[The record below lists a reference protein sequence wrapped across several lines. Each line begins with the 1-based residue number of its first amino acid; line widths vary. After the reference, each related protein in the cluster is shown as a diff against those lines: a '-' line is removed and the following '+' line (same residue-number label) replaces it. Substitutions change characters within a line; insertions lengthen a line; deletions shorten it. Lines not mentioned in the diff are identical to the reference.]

1 MNAPTPELIE
11 GCVQIVETAAELC
24 DGKLPADRGAFVAL
38 ILSRFANP
46 ENISDDLR
54 ARLSLA
60 EWEEARS
67 TFAAGLVAACDIC
80 ARDKDAMYTN

>member
-1 MNAPTPELIE
+1 MNTPTPELIE

-46 ENISDDLR
+46 ENVPDEIR

-60 EWEEARS
+60 EWEQARAD
-67 TFAAGLVAACDIC
+67 FALALVMAVDCVE
-80 ARDKDAMYTN
+80 RDRKAMYRN